1 MSEFRSRGRRQDGQ
15 SGVATATTSSPI
27 LEDGEAP
34 LESSVS
40 GASGVSGIA
49 PLPGD
54 IESGETGTAGRT
66 VKTGRSAMSGDAS
79 CALSAPGSDK
89 SPKKKKKK
97 KKDRFYKR
105 FTYQMLQGYRPIM
118 NPSHVVIFFALAGAY
133 LIGVGVPILL
143 ATMDVVTY
151 SVRYDNAGTLQGY
164 TQEERAK
171 LVTSDDGVEYSLTI
185 EVEKEMRAP
194 VFVTYEL
201 GTFYQNYR
209 RYVRSYD
216 PTQMHDGSPF
226 PGTSSCE
233 PFLYETASG
242 LDPDDS
248 LPEQGAILPCGQIS
262 HSNFN
267 DSFILSSSIPALD
280 VGIDDSG
287 IAWASDRE
295 HLYGNVTAVN
305 FNQIEAYRGGNS
317 STLPLNEDEHWMIW
331 QRPAGQKTTRKLY
344 GRVVNDIPEGTNLTL
359 TVFNR
364 YNTYSFDGTK
374 SFVLST
380 NSWMGGKNYVLPGIY
395 LACGG
400 LCWLVAALFLA
411 MSVGGARGCC
421 FGLRAPGDTSRL
433 SWVVEARSK
442 AKAKAKLEETRKM

>member
-1 MSEFRSRGRRQDGQ
+1 MSGARSRGRKQGGQ
-15 SGVATATTSSPI
+15 TGLATTSSPI
-27 LEDGEAP
+27 LEDGF
-34 LESSVS
+34 ESPVS
-40 GASGVSGIA
+40 DGSGVSGIA

-54 IESGETGTAGRT
+54 LEAGGPKQPGEASGAAR
-66 VKTGRSAMSGDAS
+66 
-79 CALSAPGSDK
+79 APGTDR
-89 SPKKKKKK
+89 SPKKKKK

-105 FTYQMLQGYRPIM
+105 FTYQTLRGYRPII

-133 LIGVGVPILL
+133 LVGVGVPILL

-151 SVRYDNAGTLQGY
+151 SVRYDDAGTLKNF

-171 LVTSDDGVEYSLTI
+171 LVTSGEGVEYSMTI
-185 EVEKEMRAP
+185 EVDKEMRAP
-194 VFVTYEL
+194 VYVTYEL

-216 PTQMHDGSPF
+216 PTQMHDGDLF

-233 PFLYETASG
+233 PFLYQTASG
-242 LDPDDS
+242 LDPDES

-267 DSFILSSSIPALD
+267 DSFALSSSIPALD
-280 VGIDDSG
+280 VSIDESD

-305 FNQIEAYRGGNS
+305 FNQIEAYRGGNT
-317 STLPLNEDEHWMIW
+317 STLPLNQDEHWMIW

-344 GRVVNDIPEGTNLTL
+344 GRVMNDIPEGTDLTL

-364 YNTYSFDGTK
+364 YNTYNFDGTK

-380 NSWMGGKNYVLPGIY
+380 NSWMGGKNYVLPGFY

-411 MSVGGARGCC
+411 MSIGGARGCC
-421 FGLRAPGDTSRL
+421 FGLRMPGDTSRL
-433 SWVVEARSK
+433 SWVVEAKLK
-442 AKAKAKLEETRKM
+442 ARATAKFRAGEGVAARRQAA